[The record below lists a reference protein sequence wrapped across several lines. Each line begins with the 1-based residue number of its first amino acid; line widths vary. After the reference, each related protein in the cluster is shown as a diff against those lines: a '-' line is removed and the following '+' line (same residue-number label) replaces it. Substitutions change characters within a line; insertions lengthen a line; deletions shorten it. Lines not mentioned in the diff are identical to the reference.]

1 MEDNLNIIENGRRPQ
16 YFWKWKTTSIFLKI
30 EDDLDIFENGIWSNI
45 FQMQDDLIFF
55 QMKNDLIFFQIDD
68 NLNLIQMEYDLI
80 FLQMEDNLKRKQC
93 NLKTIKILLVPMGV
107 LAHGSAL
114 NPLLGAPSTLAEFFG
129 RTCLRGGRVS
139 ECSLV

>member
-1 MEDNLNIIENGRRPQ
+1 MEYDLNIFP
-16 YFWKWKTTSIFLKI
+16 
-30 EDDLDIFENGIWSNI
+30 
-45 FQMQDDLIFF
+45 MQDDLIFF

-107 LAHGSAL
+107 LAHGSVKAR
-114 NPLLGAPSTLAEFFG
+114 PSARRSINTSGMFWAHMSE
-129 RTCLRGGRVS
+129 GGKGK
-139 ECSLV
+139 